1 VKQTVYIQNYE
12 TIWLPSVEPEHTI
25 KMAEIEWPTISA
37 YAVAHQLW
45 SLMSVQLPEV
55 YEDYNHAD
63 RDAVLNKIVNNI
75 NSGHATAFANKF
87 DIHGLMIDAGEYQ
100 LDNVNDDNFIQAGT
114 SLEASISVAHHLV
127 RSIKSRVA
135 RKNVIF
141 HVDKFQL
148 DSIDKLDSLNA
159 DYASSMDVFNQCK
172 PNLNYWHGQ
181 YSIQLYPVGDLV
193 AGEWKPY
200 SGDDIKA
207 TLAEIEM
214 AFSIYRLRDSESHR
228 VLDSTR
234 ALLSGD

>member
-1 VKQTVYIQNYE
+1 MKQTVYIQNYE

-25 KMAEIEWPTISA
+25 TRAEIEWPTINA
-37 YAVAHQLW
+37 YAVANQLH
-45 SLMSVQLPEV
+45 SLMSVKIPEV

-87 DIHGLMIDAGEYQ
+87 DIHGLIVDAGEYQ
-100 LDNVNDDNFIQAGT
+100 SDNENDGDFVQAD
-114 SLEASISVAHHLV
+114 SPLEASISVARCLID
-127 RSIKSRVA
+127 SLKSRTG

-141 HVDKFQL
+141 YVDKFQV
-148 DSIDKLDSLNA
+148 DGA
-159 DYASSMDVFNQCK
+159 DYTGDMNEYVASHMDVFNQCK

-207 TLAEIEM
+207 TLAEIEI